1 MRALIVFI
9 AACGAKP
16 PTPPPPTP
24 ASEQGTPIRLEWK
37 AEQADDGRVDV
48 SLVVD
53 GKEQQV
59 GLLDAATETEP
70 GTPATCA
77 LRAAYPLRSEFQCG
91 AVNYYTAELHTG
103 ELVITLSDGEH
114 TSEVKRFP
122 VEGDALAVAPYA
134 L

>member
-1 MRALIVFI
+1 MRSLIIFI
-9 AACGAKP
+9 AACGARSAA
-16 PTPPPPTP
+16 PPPSPL
-24 ASEQGTPIRLEWK
+24 SEMGTPIQIEWK

-59 GLLDAATETEP
+59 GLLDATTETEA

-77 LRAAYPLRSEFQCG
+77 LRAAHPLRSEFQCG
-91 AVNYYTAELHTG
+91 AVNYYAAELHAG

-114 TSEVKRFP
+114 TTEVKRFA
-122 VEGDALAVAPYA
+122 VEGDGLAVKPYA